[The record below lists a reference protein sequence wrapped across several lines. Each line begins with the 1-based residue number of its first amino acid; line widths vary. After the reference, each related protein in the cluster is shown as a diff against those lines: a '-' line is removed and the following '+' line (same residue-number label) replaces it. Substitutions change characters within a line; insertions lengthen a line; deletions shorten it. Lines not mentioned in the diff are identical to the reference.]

1 MTRMRTRRM
10 RGVSIGAIA
19 VGIAAIGLPPDLAAQ
34 QRNLGV
40 IVLAG
45 TNQVVLQR
53 TIEKAGTTGPVGSG
67 TPAAVAPR
75 PSTVPVWVPRIREG
89 APASRIG
96 GATRAREK
104 PVTIQILVPEVD
116 EAALTLA
123 AQPNLHWHLSSDTT
137 YPVNFTLIDP
147 EAIDPII
154 DEMIAGPFEAGF
166 HTLSLADYEAQLE
179 PGRHYEWFVAVV
191 PDPENRAS
199 DTVARGAIS
208 RVVDPVLASR
218 VAKAELDAV
227 PGLLA
232 QAGIWYEAIDAL
244 SQSVRQSP
252 EDPKPRMRRSAMLEQ
267 VGLVISDD
275 R

>member
-1 MTRMRTRRM
+1 MRSLSM
-10 RGVSIGAIA
+10 GAIA
-19 VGIAAIGLPPDLAAQ
+19 VGIATVCLPPDLAAQ
-34 QRNLGV
+34 ETNLGI

-45 TNQVVLQR
+45 TNQVMLQR
-53 TIEKAGTTGPVGSG
+53 TVEKTKTTAPVESG
-67 TPAAVAPR
+67 TPAAVAPQ
-75 PSTVPVWVPRIREG
+75 PNVIPVWVPRIREG

-123 AQPNLHWHLSSDTT
+123 AQPNLHWHLSTDTT

-147 EAIDPII
+147 EAIEPVV

-166 HTLSLADYEAQLE
+166 HTLSLADYEAKLE

-208 RVVDPVLASR
+208 RITDPELASR
-218 VAKAELDAV
+218 VAKAEPDDV
-227 PGLLA
+227 PRLLA
-232 QAGIWYEAIDAL
+232 QSGIWYEAIDAL
-244 SQSVRQSP
+244 SRGVRQSP
-252 EDPKPRMRRSAMLEQ
+252 EDLELRMRRTAMLEQ
-267 VGLVISDD
+267 VGLVIAED